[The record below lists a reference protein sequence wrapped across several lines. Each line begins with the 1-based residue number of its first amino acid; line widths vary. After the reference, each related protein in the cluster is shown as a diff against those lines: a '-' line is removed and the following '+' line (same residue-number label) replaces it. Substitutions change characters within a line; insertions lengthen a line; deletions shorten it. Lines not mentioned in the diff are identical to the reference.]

1 MRTYWD
7 RNALVAEKT
16 KADELITRNTR
27 HFQGLTKN
35 VAWP

>member
-1 MRTYWD
+1 MRTYCVGH
-7 RNALVAEKT
+7 ALVAEKT